1 MSLWRT
7 LTCADFLVWVL
18 CVRTRVFEYPHL
30 QLCVDTPDLRS
41 PEWVPE
47 DMPRH
52 PVVASASLRKVK
64 CMSLLAVFGIGIGL
78 SADAFAAAL
87 THGLRMRMLYYRRAV
102 IIALTFAGFQA
113 LMPLLGWLLASQFTR
128 HLDPVDHWIAF
139 GLLFLIGAKMIWDA
153 CGTDAGNGAAED
165 GLHIGRLLMLGIATS
180 IDAAAVGVSFAV
192 LEISILQSIL
202 IIGATT
208 LVLSFIAVVI
218 GHRIGVRFRTPAEI
232 IGGLVL
238 IAIGTRILL
247 EDVGIF

>member
-1 MSLWRT
+1 
-7 LTCADFLVWVL
+7 
-18 CVRTRVFEYPHL
+18 
-30 QLCVDTPDLRS
+30 
-41 PEWVPE
+41 
-47 DMPRH
+47 
-52 PVVASASLRKVK
+52 
-64 CMSLLAVFGIGIGL
+64 MSLLAVFGIGVGL
-78 SADAFAAAL
+78 SGDAFAAAL
-87 THGLRMRMLYYRRAV
+87 THGVKMRRMIYRHALV
-102 IIALTFAGFQA
+102 IALTFAGFQA
-113 LMPLLGWLLASQFTR
+113 AMPLLGWLLASQFTR
-128 HLDPVDHWIAF
+128 LLNPIDHWIAF

-153 CGTDAGNGAAED
+153 CRTEAEHDAGDNG
-165 GLHIGRLLMLGIATS
+165 LKIGRLLMLGIATS

-208 LVLSFIAVVI
+208 LVLSFVAVLV